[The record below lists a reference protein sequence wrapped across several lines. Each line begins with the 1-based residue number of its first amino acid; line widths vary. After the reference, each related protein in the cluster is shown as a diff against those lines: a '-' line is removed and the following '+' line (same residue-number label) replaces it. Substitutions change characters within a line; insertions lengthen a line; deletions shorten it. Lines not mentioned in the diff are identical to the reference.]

1 VRSGGS
7 RKDVFGAKDVMAM
20 NRLIGI
26 VALGVVA
33 GGLSACGSGEERAQA
48 KAVEP
53 VPVTVA
59 PVTTI
64 DTADRLEAG
73 GVVAARE
80 SASISSRI
88 VATIGGIR
96 VKAGDQVR
104 AGDVLITLD
113 ARDLTEHTVQA
124 RANAVAAEKTLAQA
138 RTEQSAAEAEHRLA
152 AAFQNRIATL
162 RARNSATDQEGDEA
176 EARLSA
182 AAARL
187 AGTQAGIEGA
197 DAHLASARAAVGV
210 ATATESFRT
219 VRAPFDGVVTE
230 RLTDP
235 GNLAAPGIPLLRM
248 ESDGARQV
256 VVSLDEARA
265 AYVDVGDRVP
275 VLIDAAPEQGA
286 DDTGLEGVITEVARA
301 VGTDQR
307 AFAVKVSLPSTVT
320 ARTGSFARVVFRGAP
335 RRALLVPAHAIQ
347 RHGQVLSLFVV
358 QDGVATL
365 RLIRA
370 GTSSPDGVEV
380 VAGLDAGEWIV
391 VSPLTGLADGV
402 RVTVR
407 NGPTRSGGAS

>member
-1 VRSGGS
+1 
-7 RKDVFGAKDVMAM
+7 MLM
-20 NRLIGI
+20 NRLLRI

-33 GGLSACGSGEERAQA
+33 GGLSACGSAEDKAQA
-48 KAVEP
+48 KAAEP
-53 VPVTVA
+53 VPVSVA
-59 PVTTI
+59 PVATI
-64 DTADRLEAG
+64 DTAERLEAG

-88 VATIGGIR
+88 VATISGIR
-96 VKAGDQVR
+96 VKSGDRVS

-113 ARDLTEHTVQA
+113 ARDVTEHTGQA
-124 RANAVAAEKTLAQA
+124 RASAVAAEKTLAQA

-152 AAFQNRIATL
+152 TAWQKRIATL
-162 RARNSATDQEGDEA
+162 HARNSATDQERDEA

-187 AGTQAGIEGA
+187 AGTQAGIELA

-219 VRAPFDGVVTE
+219 VRAPFDGLVTE

-235 GNLAAPGIPLLRM
+235 GNLAAPGIPLLRI

-256 VVSLDEARA
+256 VVRVDEARA
-265 AYVDVGDRVP
+265 AYVHVGDRVP

-307 AFAVKVSLPSTVT
+307 AFTVKVSLPSTVT

-365 RLIRA
+365 RLIRV

-380 VAGLDAGEWIV
+380 VAGLDAGESIV
-391 VSPLTGLADGV
+391 VSPPTGLADGL

-407 NGPTRSGGAS
+407 NGPARSGGAS